1 MNSPKPKS
9 PKTINHHDNSPFVTS
24 KLFSFQSINYIVPSS
39 KSNEAAG
46 ICPVTTHVLQTP
58 DDLFVDLL
66 ILWQEITGDS
76 ALLDEINL
84 DFSL

>member
-1 MNSPKPKS
+1 M
-9 PKTINHHDNSPFVTS
+9 
-24 KLFSFQSINYIVPSS
+24 VPSS
-39 KSNEAAG
+39 MSNEAAR

-66 ILWQEITGDS
+66 IPWQEITGDN

>member
-1 MNSPKPKS
+1 M
-9 PKTINHHDNSPFVTS
+9 TTHHLSQVNYFHSNLSTT
-24 KLFSFQSINYIVPSS
+24 LFPRQSQ
-39 KSNEAAG
+39 NEAAG

-66 ILWQEITGDS
+66 ILWQEITGDN

>member
-1 MNSPKPKS
+1 M
-9 PKTINHHDNSPFVTS
+9 
-24 KLFSFQSINYIVPSS
+24 VPSS
-39 KSNEAAG
+39 KSNEAAS

-66 ILWQEITGDS
+66 IPWQEITGDND
-76 ALLDEINL
+76 LLDEINL